1 MAELIFNIPTI
12 ILNKNDLNAPTIRQ
26 RLSKL
31 IKKHDTTILFLKHEA
46 YFFLNKWKEEL
57 YHVLIKRH

>member
-12 ILNKNDLNAPTIRQ
+12 ILNKNDLNVPTIRQ

-31 IKKHDTTILFLKHEA
+31 IKKHDTTILFL
-46 YFFLNKWKEEL
+46 
-57 YHVLIKRH
+57 